1 MINKKKQAIT
11 TSIRLY
17 DDERKFVEQLAKRT
31 NTNFSGAIRMLVNLE
46 RAKGDMMIHVLT
58 SLYNNNCRIAKHGF
72 KHFMDNVIRPINQN
86 HDVQT
91 ITASAKTFHVGSN
104 IQSVERL
111 IMFIE
116 HEIGKLVVNYLM
128 KGTLV
133 SGYTDNE
140 YACDSPLTDE
150 MRVYIITLL
159 NHNSELLGA
168 ELKNNQI
175 KPLEKSQSITNVEK
189 ITV

>member
-46 RAKGDMMIHVLT
+46 RAKGEMVIHVLT
-58 SLYNNNCRIAKHGF
+58 SLYSNNYHIAKHGF
-72 KHFMDNVIRPINQN
+72 KHFTDNVIRPINQN

-150 MRVYIITLL
+150 MIVYIITSL
-159 NHNSELLGA
+159 NQNSELLSV
-168 ELKNNQI
+168 ELKYNQI